1 MAGMGRSRGTRA
13 PGRSSVD
20 DRSWPVTAEA
30 SAVVSGS
37 GTGTG
42 AGTSKPVLTAAR
54 LSPEARTRATFRLLL
69 MRGLA
74 PDEAAALT
82 AFVSGIPIAGQ
93 AWSLTE
99 INQLLFLRGL
109 RHTGR
114 FGESDGRP
122 SST

>member
-1 MAGMGRSRGTRA
+1 MAGTGRSRGTRA
-13 PGRSSVD
+13 AGRSSVD
-20 DRSWPVTAEA
+20 DRSWPVTAGA
-30 SAVVSGS
+30 SGAVSGS
-37 GTGTG
+37 GTGSA
-42 AGTSKPVLTAAR
+42 AGSSRPVFTAGL

-82 AFVSGIPIAGQ
+82 AFLSGIPIAGQ
-93 AWSLTE
+93 TWNLTE